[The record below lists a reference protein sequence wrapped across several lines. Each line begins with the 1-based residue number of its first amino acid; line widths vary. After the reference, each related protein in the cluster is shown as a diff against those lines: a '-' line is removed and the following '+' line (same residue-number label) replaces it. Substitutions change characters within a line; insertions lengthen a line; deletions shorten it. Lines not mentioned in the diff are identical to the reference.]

1 VASGRRAVTGH
12 VVAQRDE
19 ATAGLMVRRV
29 APGQWEQQASCR
41 VRSLS
46 AKGARLAAATLNEA
60 ERRAQLDSDD
70 FR

>member
-1 VASGRRAVTGH
+1 
-12 VVAQRDE
+12 
-19 ATAGLMVRRV
+19 V